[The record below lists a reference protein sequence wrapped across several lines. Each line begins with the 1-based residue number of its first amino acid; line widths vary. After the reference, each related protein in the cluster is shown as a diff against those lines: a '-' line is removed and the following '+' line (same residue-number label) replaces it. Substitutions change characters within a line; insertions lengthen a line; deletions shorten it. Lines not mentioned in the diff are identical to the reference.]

1 MSVTVDSIEELQA
14 ALAKSRSD
22 IQGADRSKLIRLLWD
37 MIDVRLDYL
46 VQLPKLR
53 HKVLVPVLLDG
64 WDEMDRLIERRM
76 NGICRVVHP

>member
-22 IQGADRSKLIRLLWD
+22 IQGADRAKLIRLLWD
-37 MIDVRLDYL
+37 IIDVRLDYL

-53 HKVLVPVLLDG
+53 HKTLVPVLLDG
-64 WDEMDRLIERRM
+64 WDEVDRLIERRM

>member
-14 ALAKSRSD
+14 ALAKSRMD
-22 IQGADRSKLIRLLWD
+22 IQGADRAKLIRLLWD
-37 MIDVRLDYL
+37 MIDVRLGYL
-46 VQLPKLR
+46 VQLPKMT

-76 NGICRVVHP
+76 RAWHL

>member
-22 IQGADRSKLIRLLWD
+22 IQGADRAKLIRLLWD
-37 MIDVRLDYL
+37 IIDVRLDYL

-53 HKVLVPVLLDG
+53 HKTLVPVLLDG
-64 WDEMDRLIERRM
+64 WDEVDRLIERKM